1 MTDAAT
7 NHDRDL
13 LGPEGP
19 LARAIPDFRV
29 REEQQSLAAAVTEVL
44 GSGGHLLAEAGT
56 GVGKTFA
63 YLVPA
68 LASRRRTIIST
79 GTRHLQDQ
87 LFHRDLPLVMEALG
101 QGEEMDQVALLKG
114 RSNYLCLHRLDT
126 ARERADLGGRE
137 HERLSDLA
145 VWSRKTAS
153 GDLAEGPEISERSRL
168 WPMVTSTVD
177 NCLGQDC
184 PKYEQC
190 FVLKARQ
197 RAMQRRVVVVNHHL
211 LLADFALR
219 EDGFGELLP
228 DADAVVVDEAHQ
240 LPETAARHFGTGVSA
255 RQLRDFAGDTLAESL
270 KAGAGL
276 GGFRDALDQFN
287 TRILAVRNTLPEGE
301 HRARW
306 IPEAQDAAVEA
317 LNDLDKALATVNEQ
331 LETLGGHSK
340 GLDNCRR
347 RGLNLRERLA
357 LFRVADE
364 EAEEALIRW
373 MEVSDRGFIL
383 HATPLSSADR
393 LGQWIGQVPASWIF
407 TSATLAVR
415 GELSHFRQRL
425 GLAEARELVVGS
437 PFDYARNAVLY
448 HPRDLPPTQSPDYTR
463 ALVEAVLPL
472 VEAAPGGSFLLFT
485 SHRAL
490 REAAEIIESRT
501 DRCILVQGDGPRA
514 RLLESFRAEG
524 QAVLLGT
531 QSFWEGVDVKGEAL
545 SLVVIDKLPFQ
556 SPGDPV
562 IEARI
567 EAIRQQGGSPFME
580 WQLPQAV
587 ITLKQGV
594 GRLIRDTEDRGVMV
608 IGDPRLLQKG
618 YGRIFIDSL
627 PPMAKTR
634 DGEKVRAFLKSLAAP
649 TPDSASKA
657 DELGEQDDQG
667 VEQA

>member
-1 MTDAAT
+1 MSEQPAQTIT
-7 NHDRDL
+7 GL
-13 LGPEGP
+13 LGEQGP

-29 REEQQSLAAAVTEVL
+29 REEQQILADAVAEVL
-44 GSGGHLLAEAGT
+44 RDSGHLLAEAGT

-63 YLVPA
+63 YLAPA
-68 LASRRRTIIST
+68 LASRKRTIIST

-101 QGEEMDQVALLKG
+101 QEGEADQVALLKG
-114 RSNYLCLHRLDT
+114 RSNYLCLHRLET
-126 ARERADLGGRE
+126 ARERADLGRRE
-137 HERLSDLA
+137 HETLGDLA
-145 VWSRKTAS
+145 IWGRQSRS

-184 PKYEQC
+184 PQYENC

-228 DADAVVVDEAHQ
+228 DAEVVVVDEAHQ

-255 RQLRDFAGDTLAESL
+255 RQLRDFAGDTLAEAL
-270 KAGAGL
+270 KAGAGV
-276 GGFRDALDQFN
+276 GGFRDALDRFN
-287 TRILAVRNTLPEGE
+287 TRIMAVRTALPSGE
-301 HRARW
+301 FRARW
-306 IPEAQDAAVEA
+306 NPAEQSVAVEA
-317 LNDLDKALATVNEQ
+317 MQDLDAALSTVNEQ
-331 LETLGGHSK
+331 LETIGSHSK

-357 LFRVADE
+357 LFMVSDE
-364 EAEEALIRW
+364 EAEEALVRW
-373 MEVSDRGFIL
+373 MEVSERGFIL

-393 LGQWIGQVPASWIF
+393 LGQWIGQVPASWVF

-425 GLAEARELVVGS
+425 GLTEAEELVVGS

-448 HPRDLPPTQSPDYTR
+448 HPNDLPSTQSPDYTR

-490 REAAEIIESRT
+490 REAAELIEDKT
-501 DRCILVQGDGPRA
+501 DRTLLVQGEGPRA
-514 RLLESFRAEG
+514 RLLEAFREDG

-531 QSFWEGVDVKGEAL
+531 QSFWEGVDVKGDAL

-567 EAIRQQGGSPFME
+567 EAIKEQGGSPFME

-594 GRLIRDTEDRGVMV
+594 GRLIRDTADRGVMV

-634 DGEKVRAFLKSLAAP
+634 DDEKVQRFLQSLAP
-649 TPDSASKA
+649 PPQSPS
-657 DELGEQDDQG
+657 EG
-667 VEQA
+667 VKEA